1 MHVWVV
7 VYTFIFHFQVAAV
20 MLALLQIVIRS
31 FSSLLDSIILQSQEL
46 VGIFV
51 DTWNE
56 RSTST
61 MHSIVSEVKE

>member
-1 MHVWVV
+1 MLYSEALESSHWRAVNMHVWDV

-46 VGIFV
+46 VGSFV
-51 DTWNE
+51 DT
-56 RSTST
+56 
-61 MHSIVSEVKE
+61 